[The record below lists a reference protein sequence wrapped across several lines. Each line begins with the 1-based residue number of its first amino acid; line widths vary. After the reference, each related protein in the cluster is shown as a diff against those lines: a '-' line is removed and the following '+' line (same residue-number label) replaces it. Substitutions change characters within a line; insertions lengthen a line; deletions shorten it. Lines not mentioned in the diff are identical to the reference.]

1 LPSDNSY
8 VCDGGNFSVSIN
20 SETLIV
26 RTKAWPHGVQRQIPL
41 KNVRS
46 VVVERKSLVPVA
58 SSAIL
63 AGIIGV
69 LVKYNALWFVFNLN
83 SSMSG
88 KLSLIAFL
96 TATLFAVPTIE
107 RALFVNVIIASLN
120 AETWRVRFVTSNAGK
135 NLAAKFL
142 EFSSGA

>member
-1 LPSDNSY
+1 M
-8 VCDGGNFSVSIN
+8 V
-20 SETLIV
+20 V
-26 RTKAWPHGVQRQIPL
+26 RTKGWRHGPQYQIPL
-41 KNVRS
+41 NEVRS

-58 SSAIL
+58 SFATL

-69 LVKYNALWFVFNLN
+69 LVKYNALWFLFELN
-83 SSMSG
+83 PDISA
-88 KLSLIAFL
+88 KISLIAFL
-96 TATLFAVPTIE
+96 TATLLAVPAIE
-107 RALFVNVIIASLN
+107 RALYVNVIIASLT